1 MVEYILISI
10 LGLFLHW
17 VLKVIAAEAVCKAA
31 GKEFFISMFLIDNKY
46 RMLASV
52 ISLCSLMLFVNY
64 NYVLN
69 EIVEDLPKIFR
80 FDMLTFFSLGY
91 MNSSIIFGLMKIFK
105 AKLTTKEQ

>member
-1 MVEYILISI
+1 MTEYILISV
-10 LGLFLHW
+10 LGLLLHW
-17 VLKVIAAEAVCKAA
+17 VLKIIAAEATCKSL
-31 GKEFFISMFLIDNKY
+31 GKEFFLSMFLVDNKY

-80 FDMLTFFSLGY
+80 FDMLTFFGIGY
-91 MNSSIIFGLMKIFK
+91 LNSSIIFGLMKIFK
-105 AKLTTKEQ
+105 AKLNSKE